1 MPRHWRRID
10 SFLPRNA
17 RQIPPSNNCKN
28 PRLFRMMTSTDIT
41 SEEHPERVNGDNSS
55 SSTSSLNT
63 RGGDIPK
70 LPSNN
75 KKKKTLK
82 RYNFSVV
89 AVLAAA
95 FLNLLGFTMAGPIT
109 PALGQHFHLQVGT
122 RFGSLTSAYPLGM
135 LLGLFLWPQL
145 SDTMGRK
152 PVITISLLGSG
163 LGLALQ
169 SLAIYENWGLLSFL
183 LTRVLTGSFAGASPV
198 SKAFL
203 ADVGTAQGKLPRYL
217 ALRDAAATMA
227 FIVGP
232 MLGGILF
239 DVQRKALKQGA
250 TAASTTGSLA
260 FVIAV
265 SAAASL
271 AAAALVAVGV
281 KEVPP
286 QKIQNSNNT
295 ESTKQVNR
303 EMAVASCPLGV
314 SLWAGVATV
323 CALSFLFNVG
333 DSTFH
338 AFFPSLLKEKL
349 ALDTSAIGLA
359 YTVFAC
365 ISFAVSAT
373 VAGQSIQTN
382 GPVTTC
388 AIGLIAIAGGLV
400 SLAFCNGSLVLAAA
414 ALYYSGVPLYGP
426 TIPTMLLQCVPS
438 HKRGAV
444 MGLDGA
450 INTVGRVLAPLA
462 MGELYRR
469 AGSTVAF
476 GVAGASVLTAATM
489 AMVRRYMVLRS
500 TKQ

>member
-1 MPRHWRRID
+1 
-10 SFLPRNA
+10 
-17 RQIPPSNNCKN
+17 
-28 PRLFRMMTSTDIT
+28 MTSTD
-41 SEEHPERVNGDNSS
+41 ENHPERANGDTTPSFID
-55 SSTSSLNT
+55 T
-63 RGGDIPK
+63 RGGDTNSTSYNTSAK
-70 LPSNN
+70 ASRYS
-75 KKKKTLK
+75 K
-82 RYNFSVV
+82 YNFSVI

-109 PALGQHFHLQVGT
+109 PALGQHFQLQVGSK
-122 RFGSLTSAYPLGM
+122 FGSLTSAYPLGM

-145 SDTMGRK
+145 SDKIGRK
-152 PVITISLLGSG
+152 PVITISLFGSG
-163 LGLALQ
+163 LGLAAQ
-169 SLAIYENWGLLSFL
+169 SLAIYQNWSLLSFL

-239 DVQRKALKQGA
+239 DVQRNTLQQA
-250 TAASTTGSLA
+250 TTSAITTTSSLA
-260 FVIAV
+260 FVISV
-265 SAAASL
+265 SAVASL
-271 AAAALVAVGV
+271 AAAALVAVTV

-286 QKIQNSNNT
+286 QKQQHSDGNVVNT
-295 ESTKQVNR
+295 

-323 CALSFLFNVG
+323 CVLSFLFNVG

-349 ALDTSAIGLA
+349 ALDTSSIGLA
-359 YTVFAC
+359 YTAFAC

-382 GPVTTC
+382 GPVATC
-388 AIGLIAIAGGLV
+388 ALGLTAVAGGLF
-400 SLAFCNGSLVLAAA
+400 SLALVQKSWILAAA

-426 TIPTMLLQCVPS
+426 CIPTMLLQCVPS
-438 HKRGAV
+438 RKRGAV

-450 INTVGRVLAPLA
+450 INTVARVVAPLA
-462 MGELYRR
+462 MGQVYRQ

-476 GVAGASVLTAATM
+476 GVAGGSVLTAAVM
-489 AMVRRYMVLRS
+489 ALVRRYIVVRRRS
-500 TKQ
+500 NDDDDNLIVTVKQTLT